1 MGIIGRN
8 TLPAALAII
17 KIPRH
22 SKSDYP
28 EAKESQLTDISTSNA
43 AVKGTDSS
51 QSSVVIQRNIS
62 AKDNL
67 ENLAR
72 KNLELALEEE
82 KIKIGN
88 LTIISFIKKKKTVLD
103 WAK

>member
-1 MGIIGRN
+1 M
-8 TLPAALAII
+8 
-17 KIPRH
+17 
-22 SKSDYP
+22 
-28 EAKESQLTDISTSNA
+28 
-43 AVKGTDSS
+43 
-51 QSSVVIQRNIS
+51 IQRNIS

-72 KNLELALEEE
+72 KNLELALEEK

-88 LTIISFIKKKKTVLD
+88 LTIIGFIKKKNTVLD